1 MALSPWPTDQSTAKW
16 ESSIRLL
23 AMAIR
28 LQSQIPAA
36 VPDDP
41 DTTENEAEE
50 AQAAFRLNPVV
61 IQLHRLGSM
70 VSARIEKQASG
81 APTIIKDEALIR
93 GVGYF
98 QQAGSGAI
106 RSKEV
111 DVLKTEFSANNQRW
125 FSLSGAS
132 SILSPWYAPRGGLIG

>member
-1 MALSPWPTDQSTAKW
+1 MALNPWPTDQSTAKW

-23 AMAIR
+23 AMSVR
-28 LQSQIPAA
+28 PQSQIPAA

-50 AQAAFRLNPVV
+50 AKAAFRLNPVV
-61 IQLHRLGSM
+61 IRLHQLGSM
-70 VSARIEKQASG
+70 VSARIEKQVPG
-81 APTIIKDEALIR
+81 APALIKDEALLR

-106 RSKEV
+106 RSKEI

>member
-1 MALSPWPTDQSTAKW
+1 MALNPWPTDQSTAKW
-16 ESSIRLL
+16 DNSIRLL
-23 AMAIR
+23 AMA
-28 LQSQIPAA
+28 LGLTLPAT

-50 AQAAFRLNPVV
+50 AQAAFRLNPMV

-70 VSARIEKQASG
+70 VSVRIEKQVSG
-81 APTIIKDEALIR
+81 APSIIKDEALIR
-93 GVGYF
+93 GVGYLR
-98 QQAGSGAI
+98 QAGTGAI

-111 DVLKTEFSANNQRW
+111 AELKTEFSANNQRW